1 MSGIAILAIDG
12 PSASGK
18 GSVAQRVAEALGFA
32 YLDSGA
38 LYRLTALAAQQAG
51 VNWGDEQG
59 VAQVAQSLD
68 VGFEN
73 GLVLLLG
80 QDVSALIR
88 SESIGVG
95 ASQIAAFAAVRLA
108 LLARQRAFA
117 VAPGLVA
124 DGRDMG
130 SVVFP
135 GARLKIFLTA
145 TAEVRAE
152 RRYQQLIARGE
163 SADLAAITRD
173 LQSRDERDAARTEAP
188 LRQWHDALLLE
199 TSELNLDQVIECVL
213 SWWKTRTQSL

>member
-51 VNWGDEQG
+51 VDWGDRQS
-59 VAQVAQSLD
+59 VALIAQSLD
-68 VGFEN
+68 VRFEK
-73 GLVLLLG
+73 GLTLLAG

-88 SESIGVG
+88 SENIGVG
-95 ASQIAAFAAVRLA
+95 ASQVAAFADVRQA
-108 LLARQRAFA
+108 LLARQRDFA

-135 GARLKIFLTA
+135 SAQLKIFLTA

-173 LQSRDERDAARTEAP
+173 LKSRDERDAARKEAP
-188 LRQWHDALLLE
+188 LRQWDDALLLE
-199 TSELNLDQVIECVL
+199 TSQLSLDQVVECVL
-213 SWWKTRTQSL
+213 SWWKIRTET

>member
-1 MSGIAILAIDG
+1 MSSIAILTIDG

-38 LYRLTALAAQQAG
+38 LYRLTALAAQRAG
-51 VNWGDEQG
+51 VDWGDEQS
-59 VAQVAQSLD
+59 VAQIAQSLD
-68 VGFEN
+68 VRFEN
-73 GLVLLLG
+73 ELVLLAG
-80 QDVSALIR
+80 QDVSTLIR

-95 ASQIAAFAAVRLA
+95 ASQVAAFAAVRQA

-117 VAPGLVA
+117 TEQGLVA

-130 SVVFP
+130 SVVFSD
-135 GARLKIFLTA
+135 AQLKIFLTA

-163 SADLAAITRD
+163 SADLVAITRD
-173 LQSRDERDAARTEAP
+173 LQSRDARDAARTEAP

-199 TSELNLDQVIECVL
+199 TSKLSLDQVVECVL
-213 SWWKTRTQSL
+213 SWWKTRPQSL

>member
-38 LYRLTALAAQQAG
+38 LYRLTALAAQEAG
-51 VNWGDEQG
+51 IDWSDEQG
-59 VAQVAQSLD
+59 LAQIAQSLD
-68 VGFEN
+68 VRFEKDLTFL
-73 GLVLLLG
+73 GG
-80 QDVSALIR
+80 QDVSGLIR
-88 SESIGVG
+88 SEVVG
-95 ASQIAAFAAVRLA
+95 AGASKVAAFAAVRQA
-108 LLARQRAFA
+108 LLARQRNFA

-145 TAEVRAE
+145 TATVRAE

-163 SADLAAITRD
+163 SADLVAITRD
-173 LQSRDERDAARTEAP
+173 LQSRDERDAARKEAP
-188 LRQWHDALLLE
+188 LRQWDDALLLE
-199 TSELNLDQVIECVL
+199 TSQLSLDQVVECVL
-213 SWWKTRTQSL
+213 SWWKTRTET